1 MDYFKTDHIEMLR
14 GDKTI
19 RIIYSKSSNK
29 SLDYYLKDINLT
41 DYPFIYKSSAMQKQ
55 VSIDDLFEF
64 KYAGYLLS
72 KLNLDEFLNYM
83 KEVNIS
89 IPYLTASTKFEYFIE
104 NFDEI
109 KKIIT
114 VYE

>member
-1 MDYFKTDHIEMLR
+1 MNKTDHIEMLK

-19 RIIYSKSSNK
+19 SLQYVRRGKNT
-29 SLDYYLKDINLT
+29 LDYYLKDINLD
-41 DYPFIYKSSAMQKQ
+41 DYPFIYKNTNKQKQ

-64 KYAGYLLS
+64 KYASYFIS
-72 KLNLDEFLNYM
+72 KLNLDDFLNYI

-89 IPYLTASTKFEYFIE
+89 IPYLTATTKFEYFIE

-114 VYE
+114 VY